1 MATND
6 VTHLPSLAMIERASL
21 SERRARVGP
30 WVWFADTADIVEGV
44 YDGTRLC
51 TVCSRMIGE
60 GELDFLIVLAS
71 AVALRVDQE
80 CLELWREAVMNAR
93 RRASI
98 HLDYDTPSTDRDNRQ
113 DCYEGIVGQ
122 LSPPATR

>member
-1 MATND
+1 M
-6 VTHLPSLAMIERASL
+6 THLPSVAMTERASL

-44 YDGTRLC
+44 YEGTRLC
-51 TVCSRMIGE
+51 TVCGRMIGE

-80 CLELWREAVMNAR
+80 CLELWREAVMGSTRQIRTLPSVASRQR
-93 RRASI
+93 RDVAADS
-98 HLDYDTPSTDRDNRQ
+98 
-113 DCYEGIVGQ
+113 E
-122 LSPPATR
+122 SPKWLPT

>member
-1 MATND
+1 MATM
-6 VTHLPSLAMIERASL
+6 THLPSLAMIERASL

-60 GELDFLIVLAS
+60 GELDFLIVLAK

-93 RRASI
+93 HRASM
-98 HLDYDTPSTDRDNRQ
+98 LQVPAST
-113 DCYEGIVGQ
+113 
-122 LSPPATR
+122 S

>member
-1 MATND
+1 MTP
-6 VTHLPSLAMIERASL
+6 LPSVAMTERASL

-44 YDGTRLC
+44 YEGTRLC

-60 GELDFLIVLAS
+60 GELDFLIVLAK

-93 RRASI
+93 HRASM
-98 HLDYDTPSTDRDNRQ
+98 LQVPAST
-113 DCYEGIVGQ
+113 
-122 LSPPATR
+122 S